1 MLPQWLSRLFG
12 ASEKRSVLLVEDDA
26 LLAGILTTRL
36 KEEGIGVT
44 IESNGLNVVALA
56 AEQKPRMI
64 LLDLVIPGIDGF
76 DVLRQLKAKDSTKD
90 IPVIVIS
97 NLGQAADMK
106 SAKAL
111 GAEEYFIKAQ
121 TELEQIVGY
130 VKEKL
135 SK

>member
-1 MLPQWLSRLFG
+1 MLPQWLSSLVG
-12 ASEKRSVLLVEDDA
+12 GSKKPSVLLVEDDA

-44 IESNGLNVVALA
+44 VENNGLNVVALA
-56 AEQKPRMI
+56 TQQKPRMI

-76 DVLRQLKAKDSTKD
+76 DVLRQLKAKNATKE

-111 GAEEYFIKAQ
+111 GADEYFIKAQ

-130 VKEKL
+130 VK
-135 SK
+135 SKVTK